1 MMMETYPMKHPML
14 ASPWHVC
21 RASMGWQLKK
31 SMKMPPKMSTR
42 EMGVTNGA
50 SKKLVNRPNA
60 AANVKFHT
68 K

>member
-1 MMMETYPMKHPML
+1 
-14 ASPWHVC
+14 
-21 RASMGWQLKK
+21 MGWQLKK